1 MLVVRFPIVH
11 HTLNYDR
18 VVLTSINL
26 KRQNDII
33 TSKANIAY
41 ERYIAVYSC
50 DLYLRFLNGK
60 LADNKFMVSSTSR
73 IVSQLM
79 ILKESS
85 IGGDTSRL
93 EISMDFLSWDKTKY
107 HFTYE
112 GDFIC

>member
-1 MLVVRFPIVH
+1 MLVVRFPITH
-11 HTLNYDR
+11 HTVNYDR
-18 VVLTSINL
+18 ITLTSINV

-41 ERYIAVYSC
+41 ERYIAIYNC
-50 DLYLRFLNGK
+50 ELYLRFLNGK

-85 IGGDTSRL
+85 LGEDTSRL
-93 EISMDFLSWDKTKY
+93 EISMDFFSWNKTKY
-107 HFTYE
+107 HFIYE